1 MIGVMNH
8 STHATTAP
16 EAPAAGPFGDY
27 HARVP
32 LPENAQP
39 PFEIFVNGITQR
51 EGHDYDRHGDDLYFY
66 APIRREG
73 KLGFIRWLSITLA
86 VAGTYRQNDSV
97 DVTFTRDGKRLI
109 ETGRPIEV
117 LLEPEEGPDG
127 PVKGS
132 YSPG

>member
-1 MIGVMNH
+1 MSEESN
-8 STHATTAP
+8 STVAST
-16 EAPAAGPFGDY
+16 APAAGAHGDY
-27 HARVP
+27 HSRVP

-39 PFEIFVNGITQR
+39 PFEVFVNGIPQQ
-51 EGHDYDRHGDDLYFY
+51 EGEHYDRHGDDLYFY

-97 DVTFTRDGKRLI
+97 DITFTRDGKRLI

-117 LLEPEEGPDG
+117 LIEPEDGPDG
-127 PVKGS
+127 PVTGS